1 MLPVPRRYPV
11 CRDVAPYLLLGPA
24 WLPREPRPT
33 RPTMT
38 GPGRR
43 RHSKARAS
51 RLACPGRREHAGRAG
66 PYALSVRRGS
76 PLRRLAT
83 PRPARPVPGP
93 VARLSV
99 ALFWWRAEHVLNCK
113 AGSLVPLTVD
123 ITKPVDGRRLP
134 IDPTPRRTRLAF
146 CGSPQVLPSFLRVL
160 LDFPPVFN
168 FLRVC

>member
-1 MLPVPRRYPV
+1 MPLLQPKIPFLGAISCSATSSGQNCLLPCSASCQVLGNWALPRERESGSRAGRASIKRLMHPVPRRYPV

-33 RPTMT
+33 RPPMT

-66 PYALSVRRGS
+66 PYALRVRRSS

-99 ALFWWRAEHVLNCK
+99 AMFWWRAVHVLN
-113 AGSLVPLTVD
+113 
-123 ITKPVDGRRLP
+123 
-134 IDPTPRRTRLAF
+134 
-146 CGSPQVLPSFLRVL
+146 
-160 LDFPPVFN
+160 
-168 FLRVC
+168 